1 MPVDV
6 IAVLMNS
13 EDDFNPKSSSG
24 FRVRGLFYRLLKES
38 DPGLASRIHDYKGL
52 APFSVSPLLKIY
64 SNTYYFRIMSFLT
77 RITKAILESLK
88 RRDEIEFM
96 NRRLIMREIEF
107 SRIDSNKLLKE
118 AEEIRR

>member
-38 DPGLASRIHDYKGL
+38 DPGLA
-52 APFSVSPLLKIY
+52 PFSVSPLLKIY
-64 SNTYYFRIMSFLT
+64 SNTYYFRVTSSLT

-107 SRIDSNKLLKE
+107 SRIDSDKLLKE
-118 AEEIRR
+118 TEEIRR